1 MAKIIWHDNASSLL
15 DYHINQALVE
25 YGKSTAMR
33 WKDEISAFEERVR
46 IFPESYTPEELLNDR
61 QIIYRRRHIMNNNSK
76 DSKPTPHWEN
86 AHKDG
91 YLQTFPQN

>member
-15 DYHINQALVE
+15 DYHIKYALVE

-61 QIIYRRRHIMNNNSK
+61 QIIYRRRHIMNRRFK
-76 DSKPTPHWEN
+76 IIHYYDEIEDAVHVI
-86 AHKDG
+86 DI
-91 YLQTFPQN
+91 

>member
-1 MAKIIWHDNASSLL
+1 M
-15 DYHINQALVE
+15 E

-61 QIIYRRRHIMNNNSK
+61 QIIYRRRHIMNRRFK
-76 DSKPTPHWEN
+76 IIH
-86 AHKDG
+86 
-91 YLQTFPQN
+91 